1 MKKNF
6 FLLFTL
12 LSFCSWS
19 TTVDASIFNN
29 ERRWS
34 QDSSGRTV
42 ISVCIEKDSSVTER
56 SSNWYQT
63 WLTHGWL
70 AQDGWRDSSNPSLD
84 EVIARIRNA
93 LKNSWER
100 TGSIS
105 FIGWQFC
112 DSLTPEQQN
121 NSIRFWIHPNAD
133 NKSFIGTSVRGKEKG
148 TQIKPWGTGG
158 LQTQCIRYNN
168 GRNSMEYHFTCA
180 EQFAIHEFG
189 HALGFEHEWRHPL
202 KPGSCQKNEPLI
214 SFSDASQTY
223 PSNKPYTIVNL
234 NSYDLDSIMA
244 YDNGCADV
252 TGERFGSPN
261 LSPIDEAGLKV
272 IYP

>member
-1 MKKNF
+1 MKKNL

-12 LSFCSWS
+12 LSFCSSS

-29 ERRWS
+29 ERRWP
-34 QDSSGRTV
+34 QNSSGRTV

-56 SSNWYQT
+56 SRDQS

-70 AQDGWRDSSNPSLD
+70 AQDGWRNSRNPSLD
-84 EVIARIRNA
+84 EVINRIRSA
-93 LKNSWER
+93 LKKSWER

-121 NSIRFWIHPNAD
+121 NSIRFWIHPKAD
-133 NKSFIGTSVRGKEKG
+133 NKSLIGTSVRGKEKG

-202 KPGSCQKNEPLI
+202 KPASCQKNEPLI

-223 PSNKPYTIVNL
+223 PTKKPYTIVNL

-261 LSPIDEAGLKV
+261 LSPIDKAGLKV